1 MPETLTPPP
10 SSAPA
15 GAVDRALFGPPS
27 HEELTHL
34 IAAELEQA
42 AAIRALK
49 PGLFVK
55 VADEDKLRRCEPIH
69 TAWRAWRERARP
81 GHDADAGGSAASAA
95 V

>member
-1 MPETLTPPP
+1 M
-10 SSAPA
+10 SA
-15 GAVDRALFGPPS
+15 GGVNRELFGPPS
-27 HEELTHL
+27 HEELAHL

-49 PGLFVK
+49 PGLFVT